1 MKIRHLV
8 LSSLL
13 LAMAACSGGSNE
25 SASSG
30 EASTEASTPR
40 VAFVTN
46 GVADFWVIAEK
57 GAEAGGAEFGADVSV
72 HMPPAGLSDQQ
83 RILEDLMVKGVD
95 GIAVSPI
102 DPANQTEFLD
112 KVAARTDLITHDS
125 DAPDSDRLVYIG
137 MDNYDAGR
145 MCGQLV
151 KDALPE
157 GGEVFIF
164 IGRLEQDNARRRRQG
179 VIDELLGRDS
189 DPMRYDPP
197 GTALEG
203 EKYVILGTLTDQF
216 DLTKGKANAED
227 VLSRHPD
234 VDAMVGLF
242 AYNPPLI
249 LEALKGADRT
259 GDVKVIAFD
268 EDDKTLQ
275 GIKDGTVSGTIVQN
289 PYEYGRQSVKVLVD
303 LAGGDDSV
311 IPEGGM
317 INIPARTI
325 TSENVQAFWDDLRV
339 KTGKGDGGNEG

>member
-8 LSSLL
+8 LFSLFL
-13 LAMAACSGGSNE
+13 GMAACSGGSNE

-30 EASTEASTPR
+30 EASTETSTPR

-145 MCGQLV
+145 MCGKLV

-179 VIDELLGRDS
+179 VIDELLDRDS

-227 VLSRHPD
+227 VLSRYPD

-259 GDVKVIAFD
+259 GEVKVIAFD

-275 GIKDGTVSGTIVQN
+275 GIKDGTVAGTIVQN
-289 PYEYGRQSVKVLVD
+289 PYEYGRQSVKILVD

-325 TSENVQAFWDDLRV
+325 TSENVQAFWDDLRT
-339 KTGKGDGGNEG
+339 KTGKADGGNEG

>member
-1 MKIRHLV
+1 MSRLPLLALV
-8 LSSLL
+8 LATGLVG
-13 LAMAACSGGSNE
+13 CDGDRTDPD
-25 SASSG
+25 SASNPV
-30 EASTEASTPR
+30 EASRPR

-46 GVADFWVIAEK
+46 GVADFWVIAQK
-57 GAEAGGAEFGADVSV
+57 GAEAGGREFEADVSV
-72 HMPPAGLSDQQ
+72 HMPPAGLTDQQ

-102 DPANQTEFLD
+102 DPVNQTGFLD
-112 KVAARTDLITHDS
+112 KVATRADLITHDS

-145 MCGQLV
+145 LCGRLV
-151 KDALPE
+151 KESLPE
-157 GGEVFIF
+157 GGKVHIF

-179 VIDELLGRDS
+179 VIDELLDREP
-189 DPMRYDPP
+189 DPSRYDPP
-197 GTALEG
+197 GAELDG
-203 EKYVILGTLTDQF
+203 GRYVILGTLTDQF
-216 DLTKGKANAED
+216 DLAKGKANAED

-249 LEALKGADRT
+249 LEALRGAGRL
-259 GDVKVIAFD
+259 GQVKVIAFD

-275 GIKDGTVSGTIVQN
+275 GIVDGTVEGTVVQN
-289 PYEYGRQSVKVLVD
+289 PYEYGRQSVRVLSS
-303 LAGGDDSV
+303 LASGDRSV

-325 TSENVQAFWDDLRV
+325 TSENVESFWADLRE
-339 KTGKGDGGNEG
+339 KTGKGDGEG

>member
-1 MKIRHLV
+1 MKIRQIPALPV
-8 LSSLL
+8 L
-13 LAMAACSGGSNE
+13 LAVIGCSGGDGAPE
-25 SASSG
+25 PPASD
-30 EASTEASTPR
+30 AADAPR

-57 GAEAGGAEFGADVSV
+57 GADAGGVEFGADVSV

-102 DPANQTEFLD
+102 DPANQTDFLD

-125 DAPDSDRLVYIG
+125 DAPDSDRIVYIG
-137 MDNYDAGR
+137 MDNYEAGR

-157 GGEVFIF
+157 GGEIFIF
-164 IGRLEQDNARRRRQG
+164 VGRLEQDNARRRRQG
-179 VIDELLGRDS
+179 VIDELLDRDS
-189 DPMRYDPP
+189 DPLRFDPP
-197 GTALEG
+197 GAPLVG
-203 EKYVILGTLTDQF
+203 EKYVVLGTLTDQY

-249 LEALKGADRT
+249 LEALRGADRT
-259 GDVKVIAFD
+259 GEVKVIAFD

-275 GIKDGTVSGTIVQN
+275 GILDGTVVGTIVQN
-289 PYEYGRQSVKVLVD
+289 PYEYGRQSVKILVD
-303 LAGGDDSV
+303 LAGGDGSV
-311 IPEGGM
+311 IPEDGM

-325 TSENVQAFWDDLRV
+325 TSENVREFWDDLRT
-339 KTGKGDGGNEG
+339 KTGKGDGGSEG